1 VEPHVRRFLESVPVG
16 VLGTVRPNGRAR
28 PTTVC
33 FVLDGSTVWVSTE
46 APRAKAADVA
56 RTGWASLCVVGPA
69 ALYAS
74 ATVEGPASV
83 QDQDVAP
90 LTARI
95 LGRITGGE
103 PPDLTEADLRAA
115 GRVLLRLDVERVY
128 GVSHLPAAE
137 SG

>member
-69 ALYAS
+69 APYAS

-95 LGRITGGE
+95 VGRITGGE
-103 PPDLTEADLRAA
+103 PPDRAD
-115 GRVLLRLDVERVY
+115 
-128 GVSHLPAAE
+128 AAE

>member
-46 APRAKAADVA
+46 AP
-56 RTGWASLCVVGPA
+56 
-69 ALYAS
+69 
-74 ATVEGPASV
+74 
-83 QDQDVAP
+83 VAP

-95 LGRITGGE
+95 VGRITGGE
-103 PPDLTEADLRAA
+103 PPDRAD
-115 GRVLLRLDVERVY
+115 
-128 GVSHLPAAE
+128 AAE